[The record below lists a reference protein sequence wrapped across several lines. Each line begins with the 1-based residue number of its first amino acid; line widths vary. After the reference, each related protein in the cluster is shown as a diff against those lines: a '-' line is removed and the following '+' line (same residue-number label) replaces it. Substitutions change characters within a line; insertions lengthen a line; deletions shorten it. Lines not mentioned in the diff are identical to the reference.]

1 MKKIRLLVLAVSSLF
16 VISMAHA
23 VDFSDIQLWAGT
35 GANEAAMVIDWNDGK
50 SDESLVWGYRW
61 DGSATGADMF
71 EAIVSADPRLFAHL
85 GTFDFGSG
93 PKPIVFGIGY
103 DLNGNGAFGVSAS
116 PPLSFGAGGLTID
129 SLATGAA
136 NADDLGTPTEAAD
149 HWLEGWNSGFW
160 GYYVKPDAAS
170 AWDSSAVGFADRVL
184 TDGAWDGYSFAPG
197 FADSDPSEP
206 GIAPVPE
213 PGTLAFC
220 LVGGVLLCNRL
231 WQNRRKIHAMIAGS

>member
-1 MKKIRLLVLAVSSLF
+1 
-16 VISMAHA
+16 
-23 VDFSDIQLWAGT
+23 
-35 GANEAAMVIDWNDGK
+35 
-50 SDESLVWGYRW
+50 
-61 DGSATGADMF
+61 MF

-85 GTFDFGSG
+85 GTFDFGLRPETDSLWDRM
-93 PKPIVFGIGY
+93 Y
-103 DLNGNGAFGVSAS
+103 DLHGNGAFGVSAS

-136 NADDLGTPTEAAD
+136 NADDLTGTPTEAAASLAGR
-149 HWLEGWNSGFW
+149 LEFRFSGVTMSNPMRPAR
-160 GYYVKPDAAS
+160 GILLRLVS
-170 AWDSSAVGFADRVL
+170 LTSVL

-220 LVGGVLLCNRL
+220 LVGGALLCNRL
-231 WQNRRKIHAMIAGS
+231 WQNRRKIHATIAGS